1 MRALHICV
9 LCGDAFLN
17 FETQKAS
24 RKSEMPLLEM
34 HDNIRYGYYFFPGI
48 ASFAALATRNF
59 TTFLAGILIASPVW
73 GFLPMRALR
82 FTRTSLPRPGSVKAF
97 FASLYA
103 SAAMSS
109 RICTANFFLML
120 AFFAMWSAI

>member
-1 MRALHICV
+1 M
-9 LCGDAFLN
+9 GDN
-17 FETQKAS
+17 GTFE
-24 RKSEMPLLEM
+24 
-34 HDNIRYGYYFFPGI
+34 NYFFPRI

-82 FTRTSLPRPGSVKAF
+82 FTRTSFPGPGSVKAF

-120 AFFAMWSAI
+120 EDMAALAYKEAKN